1 MAGGSAASGVPP
13 VTLGCPDRFMPSQR
27 FSRTKPPAPPGDG
40 THYVFK
46 PSLAGGARQFE
57 LTGEGLRWRS
67 TKSHLWPWQRIAM
80 VRLSYRPAS
89 MQPWRFRADI
99 RNADGQRVTL
109 VSTTWHSIA
118 QMARQDDDYRAF
130 IVELHRRLAQ
140 AGAKVE
146 LVAGIHPLL
155 FAAGFAVMV
164 LIGIALAGLLLRA
177 LMSGQFA
184 AALFMAGFAAWFGWQ
199 IGSFLRRNRPRR
211 YSFEALPPD
220 VLP

>member
-1 MAGGSAASGVPP
+1 MRSQSSTTPARATLAA
-13 VTLGCPDRFMPSQR
+13 
-27 FSRTKPPAPPGDG
+27 PAGDG
-40 THYVFK
+40 THYIFK

-57 LTGEGLRWRS
+57 LTDDGLRWRS
-67 TKSHLWPWQRIAM
+67 TKSHLWPWQRIAAI
-80 VRLSYRPAS
+80 RLSYRPAS
-89 MQPWRFRADI
+89 MQSWRFRADI
-99 RNADGQRVTL
+99 ANTDGQRVTL

-118 QMARQDDDYRAF
+118 QMARQDDDYRTF

-140 AGAKVE
+140 AGARVE
-146 LVAGIHPLL
+146 LVAGIHPVL

-177 LMSGQFA
+177 LTSGQFA
-184 AALFMAGFAAWFGWQ
+184 GALFMAGFALWFVWQ

-211 YSFEALPPD
+211 YSFDALPPD